1 MASSTQVQDMPA
13 ENIPS
18 QTHPQHDSKVVD
30 YGYLDSIKFYLGWK
44 SPEYYEKRILSY
56 NSFYPDETE
65 TKSSEVIDTDV
76 GNNTFIHEFC
86 VHNKLPVEPGKE
98 PVDIVLVHGYGAA
111 LGFFYKNFD
120 GLSDIPGSTLHA
132 IDLNGF
138 GLSGRPKFPNLKGDT
153 VEDVIESEDF
163 YIDSFEE
170 WRRKRGLKK
179 IVLIAHSLG
188 GYLSS
193 CYYLKYG
200 EGVVTKLI
208 MISPVGVEDSE
219 FSLLRKESGNR
230 DLTEDAKIANDK
242 GVDIAQEMFDHRREY
257 NSVVGDS
264 DNLSIV
270 SVEDNDNDIPK
281 SVRLEQARTLKI
293 SNKWVTKL
301 WEDNYSPFQMLR
313 CVAPISTKFISR
325 WTLNRFGKI
334 NDETELKDIMEYT
347 SRIFLDKGSGE
358 FGLTRLLAPGAL
370 AKMPLIKRI
379 PEEIKI
385 PSLWMYGDN
394 CS

>member
-13 ENIPS
+13 QNITSP
-18 QTHPQHDSKVVD
+18 TQHDSKLVD

-44 SPEYYEKRILSY
+44 TPEYYEKRILSY
-56 NSFYPDETE
+56 SSFYPEETE
-65 TKSSEVIDTDV
+65 TKYSEVIDTDV

-86 VHNKLPVEPGKE
+86 VHNKLPVELGKE
-98 PVDIVLVHGYGAA
+98 AVDIVLVHGYGAA
-111 LGFFYKNFD
+111 LGFFYKNFE

-132 IDLNGF
+132 IDMNGF
-138 GLSGRPKFPNLKGDT
+138 GLSGRPKFPNVKGDT
-153 VEDVIESEDF
+153 VEDVTESENF

-170 WRRKRGLKK
+170 WRKKRGLKK

-208 MISPVGVEDSE
+208 LISPVGVEDSD
-219 FSLLRKESGNR
+219 FSLLCKDHKDR

-242 GVDIAQEMFDHRREY
+242 GVDISQEIFDHKREY
-257 NSVVGDS
+257 NPVVGED
-264 DNLSIV
+264 DNLSVV
-270 SVEDNDNDIPK
+270 SVEENDDDIPK

-301 WEDNYSPFQMLR
+301 WEDNYSPFQILR
-313 CVAPISTKFISR
+313 CMAPISTKFVSR
-325 WTLNRFGKI
+325 WTLNR
-334 NDETELKDIMEYT
+334 
-347 SRIFLDKGSGE
+347 
-358 FGLTRLLAPGAL
+358 
-370 AKMPLIKRI
+370 
-379 PEEIKI
+379 
-385 PSLWMYGDN
+385 
-394 CS
+394 